1 MKYVIVKAR
10 KINSIKSNIKYLHSI
25 KEHPDICVTLATCP
39 KSMWLEYSKINRQ
52 EYKRSGQ
59 GGKCVEAH
67 EMILVLP
74 QEFYKLGTD
83 ERYILLQHV
92 ADSFKKN
99 TGMEVYVAMHGSD
112 KNEKNLHIHLMYMER
127 QKVESKDKIATRK
140 TWICKNTG
148 KKIRT
153 KKEAYVNGKLRDD
166 IQEFQKGEVI
176 KTISWTAKN
185 RHLKSNNF
193 TQETKE
199 WWASTVNNA
208 ALYFNIEMEQRK
220 AKERREKYHLKMQN
234 LRTPKKYKD
243 EEKMESSKL
252 HCDNFNRPIITS
264 NKFRRDYNKFL
275 DSAIEKGILTPEA
288 AVERTKGVNEQI
300 KELCLK
306 GKKEKRKIKEVL
318 ENEVRALRVLIAQNR
333 QNELL
338 KNDIGEALEE
348 FEEVTNFGRKSVFER
363 ISEAKKISEEDKK
376 KRNVT
381 IKESDYERF

>member
-1 MKYVIVKAR
+1 MKNVIVKAR
-10 KINSIKSNIKYLHSI
+10 KINNIKSNIKYLHSI
-25 KEHPDICVTLATCP
+25 KEHPDICMTLATCP
-39 KSMWLEYSKINRQ
+39 KSLWLEYQKVNQQ

-83 ERYILLQHV
+83 ERYIILQHV

-99 TGMEVYVAMHGSD
+99 TGMEVYAAMHGSD
-112 KNEKNLHIHLMYMER
+112 KKEKNLHIHVMYMER
-127 QKVESKDKIATRK
+127 SQTEEKEQVATRK
-140 TWICKNTG
+140 TWIEEATG

-153 KKEAYVNGKLRDD
+153 KKEAYVDGELKPG
-166 IQEFQKGEVI
+166 IVEYQKGEVI
-176 KTISWTAKN
+176 KRISWTAKN

-243 EEKMESSKL
+243 AEKMESSKR

-264 NKFRRDYNKFL
+264 NKFRKDYNDFI
-275 DSAIEKGILTPEA
+275 DSAIAKGILTNEEA
-288 AVERTKGVNEQI
+288 TERTKGVNEQI

-318 ENEVRALRVLIAQNR
+318 ENEVRALRILIAQNR

-338 KNDIGEALEE
+338 KNDIGEALKE
-348 FEEVTNFGRKSVFER
+348 FEEVTNFGRKSVLER

-376 KRNVT
+376 KRDVK